1 MIALYISES
10 QISIAHYSRV
20 QGNPLLANLSVIELE
35 GSLLESIND
44 EEVAVNYLINGFEKA
59 NKDIL
64 FSGNEI
70 IICLSDTL
78 INHEIFQT
86 EIDSSDK
93 EIIQLVEWKKD
104 KRFGPTVDKFQAFVE
119 LYNDRR
125 QGHIVY
131 VHDYLIKA
139 TERIC
144 ETYACSPIWMGS
156 KSMILYALG
165 NLPLMTIEL
174 FNDYYNIFYF
184 GLESICGGKARY
196 TKGGLKCIDS
206 FGNKQILDELLS
218 QKFTMKNKPP
228 WSLLLNELTD
238 TRKKHWDRFDLKK
251 HELFSELSLDNVK
264 ISGSTLTIEHRIILS
279 TMIMHPNIHQ
289 GINMYNSDQLV
300 NDRAFH
306 EESFIYDN
314 YENNEIPNIKVRNK
328 IKPKEN
334 IANESKKEKRRWKNP
349 FVILIQI
356 LFKPFIFI
364 WNGIKSF
371 ISLLTNSLKSRWS
384 TDDIIS
390 FISAFILIGSF
401 GLTIYLKEM
410 NQKKTP
416 RLEYEYINAISD
428 IKQNYPKNKSPLS
441 LVKDQL
447 PFGNTL
453 SKDEIIYLQ
462 STAMIQGIRDMF
474 TLIGPGKVVYASTL
488 ENILNFEFVGENIAK
503 GSVLPLG
510 RIFETRR
517 DRIDCCGGYKF
528 YTGVELKYKDF
539 DNPDQ
544 SVALPV
550 SAILSI
556 LKSEYSISSMV
567 YKDDRIIGDR
577 IQTPVIIGLNSD
589 EESVINLINDIS
601 SIANNLLF
609 RKIVYKNDLESN
621 MAKGTLYLSIIH
633 PISVPNNLETID
645 NIKLQ

>member
-1 MIALYISES
+1 
-10 QISIAHYSRV
+10 
-20 QGNPLLANLSVIELE
+20 
-35 GSLLESIND
+35 
-44 EEVAVNYLINGFEKA
+44 
-59 NKDIL
+59 
-64 FSGNEI
+64 
-70 IICLSDTL
+70 
-78 INHEIFQT
+78 
-86 EIDSSDK
+86 
-93 EIIQLVEWKKD
+93 
-104 KRFGPTVDKFQAFVE
+104 
-119 LYNDRR
+119 
-125 QGHIVY
+125 
-131 VHDYLIKA
+131 
-139 TERIC
+139 
-144 ETYACSPIWMGS
+144 
-156 KSMILYALG
+156 
-165 NLPLMTIEL
+165 MTIEL

-184 GLESICGGKARY
+184 GLETISGGRVRY
-196 TKGGLKCIDS
+196 RRGVLKCIDS
-206 FGNKQILDELLS
+206 FDNNQFIDEMIS

-228 WSLLLNELTD
+228 WTLLLNDLTD
-238 TRKKHWDRFDLKK
+238 TRKKHWERFDLKE

-264 ISGSTLTIEHRIILS
+264 INGSDLTIEHKIILS

-289 GINMYNSDQLV
+289 GINMYNNAHLV

-306 EESFIYDN
+306 EDSFIYDN
-314 YENNEIPNIKVRNK
+314 YEDNEIPNIEVRNK
-328 IKPKEN
+328 ISLKQN

-349 FVILIQI
+349 LVVLIQI

-364 WNGIKSF
+364 WNGIKKF
-371 ISLLTNSLKSRWS
+371 ISLLIGSLKSRWS

-428 IKQNYPKNKSPLS
+428 IKQNYPKNKSALS

-462 STAMIQGIRDMF
+462 SAAMIQGIRNMF

-503 GSVLPLG
+503 GSILPLG

-528 YTGVELKYKDF
+528 YTGVELKNKDF
-539 DNPDQ
+539 NNPDQ

-589 EESVINLINDIS
+589 EETVINLINDIS

-633 PISVPNNLETID
+633 PVSVPNNLETID

>member
-104 KRFGPTVDKFQAFVE
+104 KRFGPTVDKFQAFIE

-228 WSLLLNELTD
+228 WSLLINELTD
-238 TRKKHWDRFDLKK
+238 TRMKHWDRFDLKK

-364 WNGIKSF
+364 WNGIKKF
-371 ISLLTNSLKSRWS
+371 ISLLTGSLKSRWS

>member
-1 MIALYISES
+1 MIALYISET

-35 GSLLESIND
+35 GSLLESINN
-44 EEVAVNYLINGFEKA
+44 EELAVNYLINGFEKA
-59 NKDIL
+59 NRNIL

-70 IICLSDTL
+70 IICLSDSL
-78 INHEIFQT
+78 VNHEIFQT

-104 KRFGPTVDKFQAFVE
+104 KRFGPTVEKFQAYIE

-131 VHDYLIKA
+131 IHDYLIKA
-139 TERIC
+139 TQRIC

-156 KSMILYALG
+156 KSMILHALG
-165 NLPLMTIEL
+165 NLPLMTVEL

-184 GLESICGGKARY
+184 GLDTICGGRARY
-196 TKGGLKCIDS
+196 VKGVLQCVDS
-206 FGNKQILDELLS
+206 FGNKQIMDQLLS

-228 WSLLLNELTD
+228 WTLLLNELTD
-238 TRKKHWDRFDLKK
+238 TRKKHWERFDPKK
-251 HELFSELSLDNVK
+251 HELFLELSLDNVK
-264 ISGSTLTIEHRIILS
+264 INGSALTVEHQIILS

-289 GINMYNSDQLV
+289 GVNMYNNAHLV
-300 NDRAFH
+300 YDRAFH
-306 EESFIYDN
+306 EESFIYNN
-314 YENNEIPNIKVRNK
+314 YEDNEIPDIEVRNK
-328 IKPKEN
+328 ITPKQN
-334 IANESKKEKRRWKNP
+334 ITNETKEEKRRWKNP
-349 FVILIQI
+349 LIILVQI
-356 LFKPFIFI
+356 LLKPVTFI
-364 WNGIKSF
+364 WD
-371 ISLLTNSLKSRWS
+371 SLKKLTSLIVGSVKLRWK

-390 FISAFILIGSF
+390 FISAFVLIGSF
-401 GLTIYLKEM
+401 GITIYLKET

-416 RLEYEYINAISD
+416 KLEYEYINAISD
-428 IKQNYPKNKSPLS
+428 IKQNYPKNKHPLS

-462 STAMIQGIRDMF
+462 SKAMIRGISSMF
-474 TLIGPGKVVYASTL
+474 SILGSGKIVYASTL

-503 GSVLPLG
+503 ASILSLG
-510 RIFETRR
+510 TIFETRR

-528 YTGVELKYKDF
+528 YTGIELKYKDF
-539 DNPDQ
+539 INLNQ

-556 LKSEYSISSMV
+556 LKSEYSISSMI
-567 YKDDRIIGDR
+567 YKNDREIGDR
-577 IQTPVIIGLNSD
+577 VQTPIIIGLNSD
-589 EESVINLINDIS
+589 EESVINMINDIS

-609 RKIVYKNDLESN
+609 RKIIYKYDPESKQ
-621 MAKGTLYLSIIH
+621 AKGTLYLSIIH
-633 PISVPNNLETID
+633 PKSKPSNLETVD
-645 NIKLQ
+645 NIKIQ

>member
-1 MIALYISES
+1 LIALYISES

-20 QGNPLLANLSVIELE
+20 QGNPLLANLTVVELE
-35 GSLLESIND
+35 GSLLESINN
-44 EEVAVNYLINGFEKA
+44 EELAVNYLINGFEKA
-59 NKDIL
+59 NRDIL

-78 INHEIFQT
+78 VNHEIFQT
-86 EIDSSDK
+86 EVDSSDK

-104 KRFGPTVDKFQAFVE
+104 KRFGPTVDKFQAFIE

-131 VHDYLIKA
+131 IHDYLIKA
-139 TERIC
+139 TQRIC
-144 ETYACSPIWMGS
+144 DTYSCSPIWMGS
-156 KSMILYALG
+156 KSMVLYSLG

-184 GLESICGGKARY
+184 GLETISGGRVRY
-196 TKGGLKCIDS
+196 RRGVLKCIDS
-206 FGNKQILDELLS
+206 FDNNQFIDEMIS

-228 WSLLLNELTD
+228 WTLLLNDLTD
-238 TRKKHWDRFDLKK
+238 TRKKHWERFDLKE

-264 ISGSTLTIEHRIILS
+264 INGSDLTIEHKIILS

-289 GINMYNSDQLV
+289 GINMYNNAHLV

-306 EESFIYDN
+306 EDSFIYDN
-314 YENNEIPNIKVRNK
+314 YEDNEIPNIEVRNK
-328 IKPKEN
+328 ISLKQN

-349 FVILIQI
+349 LVVLIQI

-364 WNGIKSF
+364 WNGIKKF
-371 ISLLTNSLKSRWS
+371 ISLLTGSLKSRWS

-462 STAMIQGIRDMF
+462 SAAMIQGIRNMF

-503 GSVLPLG
+503 GSILPLG

-528 YTGVELKYKDF
+528 YTGVELKNKDF
-539 DNPDQ
+539 NNPDQ

-589 EESVINLINDIS
+589 EETVINLINDIS

-633 PISVPNNLETID
+633 PVSVPNNLETID

>member
-1 MIALYISES
+1 LIALYISES

-20 QGNPLLANLSVIELE
+20 QGNPLLANLTVVELE
-35 GSLLESIND
+35 GSLLESINN
-44 EEVAVNYLINGFEKA
+44 EELAVNYLINGFEKA
-59 NKDIL
+59 NRDIL

-78 INHEIFQT
+78 VNHEIFQT
-86 EIDSSDK
+86 EVDSSDK

-104 KRFGPTVDKFQAFVE
+104 KRFGPTVDKFQAFIE

-131 VHDYLIKA
+131 IHDYLIKA
-139 TERIC
+139 TQRIC
-144 ETYACSPIWMGS
+144 DTYSCSPIWMGS
-156 KSMILYALG
+156 KSMVLYSLG

-184 GLESICGGKARY
+184 GLETISGGRVRY
-196 TKGGLKCIDS
+196 RRGVLKCIDS
-206 FGNKQILDELLS
+206 FDNNQFIDEMIS

-228 WSLLLNELTD
+228 WTLLLNDLTD
-238 TRKKHWDRFDLKK
+238 TRKKHWERFDLKE

-264 ISGSTLTIEHRIILS
+264 INGSDLTIEHKIILS

-289 GINMYNSDQLV
+289 GINMYNNAHLV

-306 EESFIYDN
+306 EDSFIYDN
-314 YENNEIPNIKVRNK
+314 YEDNKIPNIEVRNK
-328 IKPKEN
+328 ISLKQN

-349 FVILIQI
+349 LVVLIQI

-364 WNGIKSF
+364 WNGIKKF
-371 ISLLTNSLKSRWS
+371 ISLLIGSLKSRWS

-428 IKQNYPKNKSPLS
+428 IKQNYPKNKSALS

-462 STAMIQGIRDMF
+462 SAAMIQGIRNMF

-503 GSVLPLG
+503 GSILPLG

-528 YTGVELKYKDF
+528 YTGVELKNKDF
-539 DNPDQ
+539 NNPDQ

-589 EESVINLINDIS
+589 EETVINLINDIS

-633 PISVPNNLETID
+633 PVSVPNNLETID

>member
-20 QGNPLLANLSVIELE
+20 QGNPLLANLSVVELE
-35 GSLLESIND
+35 GSLLESINN
-44 EEVAVNYLINGFEKA
+44 EELAVNYLINGFEKA

-70 IICLSDTL
+70 IICLSDVL
-78 INHEIFQT
+78 INHEIFET

-104 KRFGPTVDKFQAFVE
+104 KRFGPTVDKFQAFIE

-131 VHDYLIKA
+131 IHDYLIKA

-184 GLESICGGKARY
+184 GLESINGGKARY
-196 TKGGLKCIDS
+196 TKGGLKCVDS
-206 FGNKQILDELLS
+206 FGNKQILDVLLT

-228 WSLLLNELTD
+228 WTLLLNEVTD

-264 ISGSTLTIEHRIILS
+264 INGSALTIEHHVILS

-289 GINMYNSDQLV
+289 GINMYNSAQLV

-314 YENNEIPNIKVRNK
+314 YENNEIPDIEVRNK
-328 IKPKEN
+328 IKPKKN

-349 FVILIQI
+349 LAVLIQI
-356 LFKPFIFI
+356 LIKPFTFF
-364 WNGIKSF
+364 WKGIKNF
-371 ISLLTNSLKSRWS
+371 IFLITGSLKSRWS
-384 TDDIIS
+384 TDDIVS

-410 NQKKTP
+410 NQRKTP
-416 RLEYEYINAISD
+416 KLEYEYINAISD
-428 IKQNYPKNKSPLS
+428 IKQNYPKNKSTLS
-441 LVKDQL
+441 RVKDQL

-462 STAMIQGIRDMF
+462 STAMIQGIRNMF
-474 TLIGPGKVVYASTL
+474 TLIGSGKVVYASTL

-503 GSVLPLG
+503 GSVLSLG
-510 RIFETRR
+510 TIFETRR

-528 YTGVELKYKDF
+528 YTGVELKNKEF
-539 DNPDQ
+539 KNSNQ

-567 YKDDRIIGDR
+567 HKDDRIIGDR
-577 IQTPVIIGLNSD
+577 IHTPVIIGLNSD
-589 EESVINLINDIS
+589 EQTVINLIDDIS

-609 RKIVYKNDLESN
+609 RKIVYKYDPDSN
-621 MAKGTLYLSIIH
+621 LAKGTLYLSIMH
-633 PISVPNNLETID
+633 PITAPSNLENVN
-645 NIKLQ
+645 NIKIQ

>member
-1 MIALYISES
+1 LIALYISES

-20 QGNPLLANLSVIELE
+20 QGSPLLANLSVIELE
-35 GSLLESIND
+35 GSLLESINN
-44 EEVAVNYLINGFEKA
+44 EELAVNYLINGFEKA
-59 NKDIL
+59 NRDIL

-70 IICLSDTL
+70 IICISDTL
-78 INHEIFQT
+78 VNHEIFQT
-86 EIDSSDK
+86 EVDSSDK

-104 KRFGPTVDKFQAFVE
+104 KRFGPTVDKFQAFIE

-131 VHDYLIKA
+131 IHDYLIKA
-139 TERIC
+139 TQRIC
-144 ETYACSPIWMGS
+144 DTYSCSPIWMGS
-156 KSMILYALG
+156 KSMVLYALG

-184 GLESICGGKARY
+184 GLETISGGRVRY
-196 TKGGLKCIDS
+196 GRGRLKCINS
-206 FGNKQILDELLS
+206 FDNNQFIDEIIS
-218 QKFTMKNKPP
+218 QKFTMKKKAP
-228 WSLLLNELTD
+228 WTLLLNELTD
-238 TRKKHWDRFDLKK
+238 TRKKHWERFDLKK
-251 HELFSELSLDNVK
+251 HELFSELSLDNVR
-264 ISGSTLTIEHRIILS
+264 INGSVLTIEHKIILS

-289 GINMYNSDQLV
+289 GINMYNNAHLV

-306 EESFIYDN
+306 EDSFIYDN
-314 YENNEIPNIKVRNK
+314 YEDNEIPNIEVRNK
-328 IKPKEN
+328 ISPKQN

-349 FVILIQI
+349 LVVLIQI

-364 WNGIKSF
+364 WNGIKKF
-371 ISLLTNSLKSRWS
+371 ISLLTGSLKSRWS

-428 IKQNYPKNKSPLS
+428 IKQNYPKNKSALS

-462 STAMIQGIRDMF
+462 SKAMIQGITNMF

-503 GSVLPLG
+503 GSILPLG

-528 YTGVELKYKDF
+528 YTGVELKNKDF
-539 DNPDQ
+539 NNPDQ

-589 EESVINLINDIS
+589 EETVINLINDIS

-633 PISVPNNLETID
+633 PVSVPNNLEIID